1 MKKYEVYFD
10 SERTY
15 LADSR
20 EQRYQSLA
28 RQDINKIPSQFKTEL
43 TMCVEIQE
51 EE

>member
-1 MKKYEVYFD
+1 MKKYVVYFD

-20 EQRYQSLA
+20 EDAIKLA

-43 TMCVEIQE
+43 NMCVEIQE